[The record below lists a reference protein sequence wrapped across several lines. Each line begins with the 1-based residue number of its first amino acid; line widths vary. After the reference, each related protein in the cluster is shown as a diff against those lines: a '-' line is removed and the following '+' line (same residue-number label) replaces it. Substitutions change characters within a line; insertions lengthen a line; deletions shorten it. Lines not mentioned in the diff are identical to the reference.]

1 MNYGIVF
8 RLLALILVAIAAA
21 LGASL
26 AVGLLLPPE
35 TGEAPAVRGLEAS
48 AAIALTLALVF
59 FRLGRR
65 GGTAIFHKEAL
76 AVIGLGWLLAS
87 LIGAVP
93 YYLSIE
99 KLSFADAFFE
109 SASGFT
115 TTGASVFA
123 RTETLPG
130 ALLFWRSLTQWI
142 GGLGVV
148 VFFVAVLS
156 FLGAGA
162 KVLFSR
168 EYSGSSADLFDG
180 RMQTGALRIMVL
192 YLALSALC
200 AVAFRLAGLG
210 WFDAVCHMFTT
221 VSTGGFSTLSGSLG
235 AFENP
240 AVEWVAVVFMV
251 LCGTSFLALLRC
263 LRGKGLRPLRDNAEA
278 KTFLGIFVGGSLF
291 LLLFLSAADPAPLAG
306 NVRDAVFQTASIL
319 TTTGYSTADFGVWPN
334 PAQILLLLLMIAGGC
349 SGSTAGGI
357 KVFRVVVGL
366 RAVVR
371 QLEHAFRPHVVRPI
385 RINGRTLADAE
396 LRDITAFLVLG
407 GFVLLASVLLVSV
420 LEPELAPLDVFSATV
435 ACLFNVGPGLGAVGP
450 TETYAFF
457 GDATKVHLAL
467 LMIMGRLEF
476 FAVLVLLAP
485 SLWKRFS

>member
-1 MNYGIVF
+1 MRARYQRGPE
-8 RLLALILVAIAAA
+8 RSTGGARRGQT
-21 LGASL
+21 LGSDPGAQD
-26 AVGLLLPPE
+26 
-35 TGEAPAVRGLEAS
+35 
-48 AAIALTLALVF
+48 
-59 FRLGRR
+59 LGRR

-251 LCGTSFLALLRC
+251 LCGTS
-263 LRGKGLRPLRDNAEA
+263 
-278 KTFLGIFVGGSLF
+278 
-291 LLLFLSAADPAPLAG
+291 
-306 NVRDAVFQTASIL
+306 
-319 TTTGYSTADFGVWPN
+319 
-334 PAQILLLLLMIAGGC
+334 
-349 SGSTAGGI
+349 
-357 KVFRVVVGL
+357 
-366 RAVVR
+366 
-371 QLEHAFRPHVVRPI
+371 
-385 RINGRTLADAE
+385 
-396 LRDITAFLVLG
+396 
-407 GFVLLASVLLVSV
+407 
-420 LEPELAPLDVFSATV
+420 
-435 ACLFNVGPGLGAVGP
+435 
-450 TETYAFF
+450 
-457 GDATKVHLAL
+457 
-467 LMIMGRLEF
+467 
-476 FAVLVLLAP
+476 
-485 SLWKRFS
+485 